1 MAGQGEVSCQDR
13 MDLAKRLGL
22 QGLSVKGRRGRDQR
36 IQRGGEGMLDKAETD
51 EVSSLEISK
60 NQGAVQ
66 VEKGTRPDS

>member
-13 MDLAKRLGL
+13 MDLAKPLGL